1 MSSIPRSS
9 HDTML
14 KMFLFPVVV
23 ISSIL
28 IFSSCDGDYYSY
40 RKEIPD
46 GNWPYGLILDFPFEI
61 NDTSHQFDLL
71 IDVEH
76 AVSFANSNLY
86 VKIGTWFPNGEAK
99 NDIVSF
105 NLANRFGIW
114 EGRCGSD
121 HCVAEIL
128 LQKSVSFKDIGI
140 YRIDLEQYSRE
151 EVVRG
156 IKSLTLR
163 LKQVK

>member
-1 MSSIPRSS
+1 MVKLS
-9 HDTML
+9 
-14 KMFLFPVVV
+14 LFPVVV

-28 IFSSCDGDYYSY
+28 IFSSCDGDYYNY
-40 RKEIPD
+40 KREIPEE
-46 GNWPYGLILDFPFEI
+46 NWPYGLVLDFPFEI

-86 VKIGTWFPNGEAK
+86 VKIDTWFPDGESK
-99 NDIVSF
+99 TNLVSF

-114 EGRCGSD
+114 EGSCGSD
-121 HCVAEIL
+121 YCVAEIL
-128 LQKSVSFKDIGI
+128 LQKSVSFKDIGM
-140 YRIDLEQYSRE
+140 YRIDIEQYSRE

-156 IKSLTLR
+156 IKSITLR
-163 LKQVK
+163 LKRLK